1 MNRAP
6 QASHLGRVSPKA
18 ITATPQDTR
27 VTSIIW
33 AVYQPGEQKMPE
45 LSQPSTIITDMA
57 KPLKATHR
65 PMGRPPNSGI
75 YGTAGARVV
84 SVRLHPDDYQRIV
97 AWGRTRGLRP
107 SQAARR
113 LITDQLT

>member
-1 MNRAP
+1 
-6 QASHLGRVSPKA
+6 
-18 ITATPQDTR
+18 
-27 VTSIIW
+27 
-33 AVYQPGEQKMPE
+33 
-45 LSQPSTIITDMA
+45 
-57 KPLKATHR
+57 
-65 PMGRPPNSGI
+65 MGRPPNSGI